1 MLIGDNTNIILTLIE
16 AGIAELIE
24 YLQAHVVTCL
34 IPAFFIAGAIAVFVS
49 KQAILK
55 YFGSQAKKRVSYS
68 VASVSGCIL
77 AACSCTVIPLFAGI
91 YRRGAGIG
99 PATAF
104 LYSGPAINILAI
116 VFTAQVL
123 GVEIGV
129 ARALLAIVM
138 AIVIGLIMASLFGKD
153 EQKKKVSAVA
163 YEDSEDTPY
172 KKILFFLNLILILV
186 IGASGVAPVMKWP
199 LLLMLI
205 ILLIVITV
213 KWQSPSDTKQWI
225 SETAHLAKLIIP
237 YLLIGVFAAGIIK
250 EYLPPAYVSGYVGG
264 NSLLANFIAAVAG
277 AFMYFA
283 TLTEVPIVESLMSL
297 GMGKGPELALLLA
310 GPALSLPNMLAIRQ
324 VLGTQKTLTY
334 IGLVVVFA
342 TVSGILYGGI
352 A

>member
-1 MLIGDNTNIILTLIE
+1 MNIFLTMIE
-16 AGIAELIE
+16 AGLRELAD

-49 KQAILK
+49 KQAVLK
-55 YFGSQAKKRVSYS
+55 YFGSKAKKRVAYS
-68 VASVSGCIL
+68 IAAVSGCIL

-116 VFTAQVL
+116 AFTAQVL
-123 GVEIGV
+123 GYSIGI
-129 ARALLAIVM
+129 ARAVM
-138 AIVIGLIMASLFGKD
+138 AITMAVVIGLVMALLYGQD
-153 EQKKKVSAVA
+153 EREKKEIPMV
-163 YEDSEDTPY
+163 YSESDDNLYRKP
-172 KKILFFLNLILILV
+172 LFFLNLILILV
-186 IGASGVAPVMKWP
+186 IGASNLIPVIKWP
-199 LLLMLI
+199 I
-205 ILLIVITV
+205 IIALVFLLIVITQ
-213 KWQSPSDTKQWI
+213 KWQTSSDTRQWL
-225 SETAHLAKLIIP
+225 SETAHLARQIIP
-237 YLLIGVFAAGIIK
+237 YLLIGVFIAGIIK
-250 EYLPPAYVSGYVGG
+250 EYLPPLYVSRYVGG
-264 NSLLANFIAAVAG
+264 NSLLANFIASFAG
-277 AFMYFA
+277 AIMYFA

-334 IGLVVVFA
+334 IGLVMLFA
-342 TVSGILYGGI
+342 TLSGIVYGGI